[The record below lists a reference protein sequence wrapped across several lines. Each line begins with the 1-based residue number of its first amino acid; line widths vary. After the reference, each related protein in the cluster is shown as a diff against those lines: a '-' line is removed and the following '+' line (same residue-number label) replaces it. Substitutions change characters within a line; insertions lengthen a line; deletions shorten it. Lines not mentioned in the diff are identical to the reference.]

1 MSVYTSVNIE
11 ELKDWLKDYALD
23 DLTDYQGIKSGIT
36 NTNYFLMT
44 KHDQF
49 VLTLFE
55 KNAIEDLP
63 YFVDLMSH
71 LATHAFLC
79 PKPILKKNG
88 TALSIL
94 KNKPALIVSCLKGKE
109 LTNPS
114 ADHCESVGRSLAE
127 LHIKSADFEAQHQN
141 TRNLTWIKKTAE
153 ALLNQ
158 LPEDESQ
165 LLTEEISY
173 QEKRDYDLPKATIHG
188 DLFKDNV
195 LFLHNEVSGFI
206 DFYYACTDYLILDV
220 AIAVNDWCVN
230 EDGSF
235 DAERLTAFLSAYKKI
250 RSFNE
255 AEDKSWND
263 ILRLASLRF
272 WVSRLNDFY
281 HTEEG
286 ELTFTKDPNHFK
298 KILKRRIAEHTR

>member
-1 MSVYTSVNIE
+1 MSVYTSVNIK
-11 ELKDWLKDYALD
+11 ELKIWLQDYAFD

-44 KHDQF
+44 AHDRF

-55 KNAIEDLP
+55 KNTIEDLP

-71 LATHAFLC
+71 LATHSFLC

-94 KNKPALIVSCLKGKE
+94 KNKPALIVTCLKGKE
-109 LTNPS
+109 VTNPEVN
-114 ADHCESVGRSLAE
+114 HCKAVGKSLAE
-127 LHIKSADFEAQHQN
+127 LHVKSANFVAQHQN
-141 TRNLTWIKKTAE
+141 TRDLSWIKKTAE
-153 ALLNQ
+153 TLFNE
-158 LPEDESQ
+158 LPQDESK
-165 LLTEEISY
+165 LLREEILY
-173 QEKRDYDLPKATIHG
+173 QEKQNYKLPKSTIHG

-195 LFLHNEVSGFI
+195 LFLNDEVSGFI

-230 EDGSF
+230 SDGSF
-235 DAERLTAFLSAYKKI
+235 DEARLNAFLDAYKKI
-250 RSFNE
+250 RSFNDN
-255 AEDKSWND
+255 EDRAWND
-263 ILRLASLRF
+263 VLRLASLRF

-281 HTEEG
+281 HAEEG
-286 ELTFTKDPNHFK
+286 ELTFIKDPNHFK
-298 KILKRRIAEHTR
+298 KILKKRISG

>member
-1 MSVYTSVNIE
+1 MSVYTSVNIK
-11 ELKDWLKDYALD
+11 ELKIWLQDYAFD

-44 KHDQF
+44 AHDRF

-55 KNAIEDLP
+55 KNTIEDLP

-71 LATHAFLC
+71 LATHSFLC

-94 KNKPALIVSCLKGKE
+94 KNKPALIVTCLKGKE
-109 LTNPS
+109 VTNPEVN
-114 ADHCESVGRSLAE
+114 HCIAVGKSLAE
-127 LHIKSADFEAQHQN
+127 LHVKSANFVAQHQN
-141 TRNLTWIKKTAE
+141 TRDLSWIKKTAE
-153 ALLNQ
+153 TLFNE
-158 LPEDESQ
+158 LPQDESK
-165 LLTEEISY
+165 LLREEILY
-173 QEKRDYDLPKATIHG
+173 QEKQNYKLPKSTIHG

-195 LFLHNEVSGFI
+195 LFLNDEVSGFI

-230 EDGSF
+230 SDGSF
-235 DAERLTAFLSAYKKI
+235 DESRLNAFLDAYKKI
-250 RSFNE
+250 RSFNDN
-255 AEDKSWND
+255 EDRAWND
-263 ILRLASLRF
+263 VLRLASLRF

-281 HTEEG
+281 HAEEG
-286 ELTFTKDPNHFK
+286 ELTFIKDPNHFK
-298 KILKRRIAEHTR
+298 KILKKRISG

>member
-1 MSVYTSVNIE
+1 MSVYTSVNIK
-11 ELKDWLKDYALD
+11 ELKIWLQDYAFD

-44 KHDQF
+44 AHDRF

-55 KNAIEDLP
+55 KNTIEDLP

-71 LATHAFLC
+71 LATHSFLC

-94 KNKPALIVSCLKGKE
+94 KNKPALIVTCLKGKE
-109 LTNPS
+109 VTNPEVN
-114 ADHCESVGRSLAE
+114 HCKAVGKSLAE
-127 LHIKSADFEAQHQN
+127 LHVKSANFVAQHQN
-141 TRNLTWIKKTAE
+141 TRDLSWIKKTAE
-153 ALLNQ
+153 TLFNE
-158 LPEDESQ
+158 LPQDESK
-165 LLTEEISY
+165 LLREEILY
-173 QEKRDYDLPKATIHG
+173 QEKQNYKLPKSTIHG

-195 LFLHNEVSGFI
+195 LFLNNEVSGFI

-230 EDGSF
+230 SDGSF
-235 DAERLTAFLSAYKKI
+235 DESRLNAFLDAYKKI
-250 RSFNE
+250 RSFNDN
-255 AEDKSWND
+255 EDRAWND
-263 ILRLASLRF
+263 LLRLASLRF

-281 HTEEG
+281 HAEEG
-286 ELTFTKDPNHFK
+286 ELTFIKDPNHFK
-298 KILKRRIAEHTR
+298 KILKKRISG

>member
-1 MSVYTSVNIE
+1 MSVYTSVNIK
-11 ELKDWLKDYALD
+11 ELKIWLQDYAFD

-44 KHDQF
+44 AHDRF

-55 KNAIEDLP
+55 KNTIEDLP

-71 LATHAFLC
+71 LATHSFLC

-94 KNKPALIVSCLKGKE
+94 KNKPALIVTCLKGKE
-109 LTNPS
+109 VTNPEVN
-114 ADHCESVGRSLAE
+114 HCKAVGKSLAE
-127 LHIKSADFEAQHQN
+127 LHVKSANFVAQHQN
-141 TRNLTWIKKTAE
+141 TRDLSWIKKTAE
-153 ALLNQ
+153 TLFNE
-158 LPEDESQ
+158 LPQDESK
-165 LLTEEISY
+165 LLREEILY
-173 QEKRDYDLPKATIHG
+173 QEKQNYKLPKSTIHG

-195 LFLHNEVSGFI
+195 LFLNDEVSGFI

-230 EDGSF
+230 SDGSF
-235 DAERLTAFLSAYKKI
+235 DESRLNAFLDAYKKI
-250 RSFNE
+250 RFFNDN
-255 AEDKSWND
+255 EDQAWND
-263 ILRLASLRF
+263 VLRLASLRF

-281 HTEEG
+281 HAEEG
-286 ELTFTKDPNHFK
+286 ELTFIKDPNHFK
-298 KILKRRIAEHTR
+298 KILKKRISG

>member
-1 MSVYTSVNIE
+1 MSVYTSVNIK
-11 ELKDWLKDYALD
+11 ELKIWLQDYAFD

-44 KHDQF
+44 AHDRF

-55 KNAIEDLP
+55 KNTIEDLP

-71 LATHAFLC
+71 LATNSFLC

-94 KNKPALIVSCLKGKE
+94 KNKPALIVTCLKGKE
-109 LTNPS
+109 VTNPEVN
-114 ADHCESVGRSLAE
+114 HCKAVGKSLAE
-127 LHIKSADFEAQHQN
+127 LHVKSANFVAQHQN
-141 TRNLTWIKKTAE
+141 TRDLSWIKKTAE
-153 ALLNQ
+153 TLFNE
-158 LPEDESQ
+158 LPQDESK
-165 LLTEEISY
+165 LLREEILY
-173 QEKRDYDLPKATIHG
+173 QEKQNYKLPKSTIHG

-195 LFLHNEVSGFI
+195 LFLNDEVSGFI

-230 EDGSF
+230 SDGSF
-235 DAERLTAFLSAYKKI
+235 DESRLNAFLDAYKKI
-250 RSFNE
+250 RSFNDN
-255 AEDKSWND
+255 EDRAWND
-263 ILRLASLRF
+263 VLRLASLRF

-281 HTEEG
+281 HAEEG
-286 ELTFTKDPNHFK
+286 ELTFIKDPNHFK
-298 KILKRRIAEHTR
+298 QILKKRISG

>member
-1 MSVYTSVNIE
+1 MSVYTSVNIK
-11 ELKDWLKDYALD
+11 ELKIWLQDYAFD

-44 KHDQF
+44 AHDRF

-55 KNAIEDLP
+55 KNTIEDLP

-71 LATHAFLC
+71 LATHSFLC

-94 KNKPALIVSCLKGKE
+94 KNKPALIVTCLKGKE
-109 LTNPS
+109 VTNPEVN
-114 ADHCESVGRSLAE
+114 HCKAVGKSLAE
-127 LHIKSADFEAQHQN
+127 LHVKLANFVAQHQN
-141 TRNLTWIKKTAE
+141 TRDLSWIKKTAE
-153 ALLNQ
+153 TLFNE
-158 LPEDESQ
+158 LPQDESK
-165 LLTEEISY
+165 LLREEILY
-173 QEKRDYDLPKATIHG
+173 QEKQNYKLPKSTIHG

-195 LFLHNEVSGFI
+195 LFLNDEVSGFI

-230 EDGSF
+230 SDGSF
-235 DAERLTAFLSAYKKI
+235 DESRLNAFLDAYKKI
-250 RSFNE
+250 RSFNDN
-255 AEDKSWND
+255 EDRAWND
-263 ILRLASLRF
+263 VLRLASLRF

-281 HTEEG
+281 HAEEG
-286 ELTFTKDPNHFK
+286 ELTFIKDPNHFK
-298 KILKRRIAEHTR
+298 KILKKRISG

>member
-1 MSVYTSVNIE
+1 MSVYTSVNIK
-11 ELKDWLKDYALD
+11 ELKIWLQDYAFD

-44 KHDQF
+44 AHDRF

-55 KNAIEDLP
+55 KNTIEDLP

-71 LATHAFLC
+71 LATHSFLC

-94 KNKPALIVSCLKGKE
+94 KNKPALIVTCLKGKE
-109 LTNPS
+109 ITNPEVN
-114 ADHCESVGRSLAE
+114 HCKAVGKSLAE
-127 LHIKSADFEAQHQN
+127 LHVKSANFVAQHQN
-141 TRNLTWIKKTAE
+141 TRDLSWIKKTAE
-153 ALLNQ
+153 TLFNE
-158 LPEDESQ
+158 LPQDESK
-165 LLTEEISY
+165 LLREEILY
-173 QEKRDYDLPKATIHG
+173 QEKQNYKLPKSTIHG

-195 LFLHNEVSGFI
+195 LFLNDEVSGFI

-230 EDGSF
+230 SDGSF
-235 DAERLTAFLSAYKKI
+235 DESRLNAFLDAYKKI
-250 RSFNE
+250 RSFNDN
-255 AEDKSWND
+255 EDRAWND
-263 ILRLASLRF
+263 VLRLASLRF

-281 HTEEG
+281 HAEEG
-286 ELTFTKDPNHFK
+286 ELTFIKDPNHFK
-298 KILKRRIAEHTR
+298 KILKKRISG

>member
-1 MSVYTSVNIE
+1 MSVYTSVNIK
-11 ELKDWLKDYALD
+11 ELKIWLQDYAFD

-44 KHDQF
+44 VHDRF

-55 KNAIEDLP
+55 KNTIEDLP

-71 LATHAFLC
+71 LATHSFLC

-94 KNKPALIVSCLKGKE
+94 KNKPALIVTCLKGKE
-109 LTNPS
+109 VTNPEFN
-114 ADHCESVGRSLAE
+114 HCKAVGKSLAE
-127 LHIKSADFEAQHQN
+127 LHVKSANFVAQHQN
-141 TRNLTWIKKTAE
+141 TRDLSWIKKTAE
-153 ALLNQ
+153 TLFNE
-158 LPEDESQ
+158 LPQDESK
-165 LLTEEISY
+165 LLREEILY
-173 QEKRDYDLPKATIHG
+173 QEKQNYKLPKSTIHG

-195 LFLHNEVSGFI
+195 LFLNDEVSGFI

-230 EDGSF
+230 SDGSF
-235 DAERLTAFLSAYKKI
+235 DESRLNAFLDAYKKI
-250 RSFNE
+250 RSFNDN
-255 AEDKSWND
+255 EDRAWND
-263 ILRLASLRF
+263 VLRLASLRF

-281 HTEEG
+281 HAEEG
-286 ELTFTKDPNHFK
+286 ELTFIKDPNHFK
-298 KILKRRIAEHTR
+298 KILKKRISG

>member
-1 MSVYTSVNIE
+1 MSVYTSVNIK
-11 ELKDWLKDYALD
+11 ELKIWLQDYAFD

-44 KHDQF
+44 AHDRF

-55 KNAIEDLP
+55 KNTIEDLP

-71 LATHAFLC
+71 LATHSFLC

-94 KNKPALIVSCLKGKE
+94 KNKPALIVTCLKGKE
-109 LTNPS
+109 VTNPEVN
-114 ADHCESVGRSLAE
+114 HCKAVGKSLAE
-127 LHIKSADFEAQHQN
+127 LHVKSANFVAQHQN
-141 TRNLTWIKKTAE
+141 TRDLSWIKKTAE
-153 ALLNQ
+153 TLFNE
-158 LPEDESQ
+158 LPQDESK
-165 LLTEEISY
+165 LLREEILY
-173 QEKRDYDLPKATIHG
+173 QEKQNYKLPKSTIHG

-195 LFLHNEVSGFI
+195 LFLNDEVSGFI

-230 EDGSF
+230 SDGSF
-235 DAERLTAFLSAYKKI
+235 DEARLNAFLDAYKKI
-250 RSFNE
+250 RSFNDN
-255 AEDKSWND
+255 EDRAWND
-263 ILRLASLRF
+263 VLRLASLRF

-281 HTEEG
+281 HAEEG
-286 ELTFTKDPNHFK
+286 ELTFIKDPNHFK
-298 KILKRRIAEHTR
+298 QILKKRISG

>member
-1 MSVYTSVNIE
+1 MSVYTSVNIK
-11 ELKDWLKDYALD
+11 ELKIWLQDYAFD

-44 KHDQF
+44 AHDRF

-55 KNAIEDLP
+55 KNTIEDLP

-71 LATHAFLC
+71 LATHSFLC

-94 KNKPALIVSCLKGKE
+94 KNKPALIVTCLKGKE
-109 LTNPS
+109 ITNPEVN
-114 ADHCESVGRSLAE
+114 HCKAVGKSLAE
-127 LHIKSADFEAQHQN
+127 LHVKSANFVAQHQN
-141 TRNLTWIKKTAE
+141 TRDLSWIKKTAE
-153 ALLNQ
+153 TLFNE
-158 LPEDESQ
+158 LPQDESK
-165 LLTEEISY
+165 LLREEILY
-173 QEKRDYDLPKATIHG
+173 QEKQNYKLPKSTIHG

-195 LFLHNEVSGFI
+195 LFLNDEVSGFI

-230 EDGSF
+230 SDGSF
-235 DAERLTAFLSAYKKI
+235 DESRLNAFLDAYKKI
-250 RSFNE
+250 RSFSDNE
-255 AEDKSWND
+255 DRAWND
-263 ILRLASLRF
+263 VLRLASLRF

-281 HTEEG
+281 HAEEG
-286 ELTFTKDPNHFK
+286 ELTFIKDPNHFK
-298 KILKRRIAEHTR
+298 KILKKRISG

>member
-1 MSVYTSVNIE
+1 MSVYTSVNIK
-11 ELKDWLKDYALD
+11 ELKIWLQDYAFD

-44 KHDQF
+44 AHDRF

-55 KNAIEDLP
+55 KNTIEDLP

-71 LATHAFLC
+71 LATHSFSC

-94 KNKPALIVSCLKGKE
+94 KNKPALIVTCLKGKE
-109 LTNPS
+109 VTNPEVN
-114 ADHCESVGRSLAE
+114 HCKAVGKSLAE
-127 LHIKSADFEAQHQN
+127 LHVKSANFVAQHQN
-141 TRNLTWIKKTAE
+141 TRDLSWIKKTAE
-153 ALLNQ
+153 TLFNE
-158 LPEDESQ
+158 LPQDESK
-165 LLTEEISY
+165 LLREEILY
-173 QEKRDYDLPKATIHG
+173 QEKQNYKLPKSTIHG

-195 LFLHNEVSGFI
+195 LFLNDEVSGFI

-230 EDGSF
+230 SDGSF
-235 DAERLTAFLSAYKKI
+235 DESRLNAFLDAYQKI
-250 RSFNE
+250 RSFNDN
-255 AEDKSWND
+255 EDRAWND
-263 ILRLASLRF
+263 VLRLASLRF

-281 HTEEG
+281 HVEEG
-286 ELTFTKDPNHFK
+286 ELTYTKDPNHFK
-298 KILKRRIAEHTR
+298 KILKKRISG

>member
-11 ELKDWLKDYALD
+11 ELKIWLQDYAFD

-44 KHDQF
+44 AHDRF

-55 KNAIEDLP
+55 KNTIEDLP

-71 LATHAFLC
+71 LATHSFLC

-94 KNKPALIVSCLKGKE
+94 KNKPALIVTCLKGKE
-109 LTNPS
+109 VTNPEVN
-114 ADHCESVGRSLAE
+114 HCKAVGKSLAE
-127 LHIKSADFEAQHQN
+127 LHVKSANFVAQHQN
-141 TRNLTWIKKTAE
+141 TRDLSWIKKTAE
-153 ALLNQ
+153 TLFNE
-158 LPEDESQ
+158 LPQDESK
-165 LLTEEISY
+165 LLREEILY
-173 QEKRDYDLPKATIHG
+173 QEKQNYKLPKSTIHG

-195 LFLHNEVSGFI
+195 LFLNDEVSGFI

-230 EDGSF
+230 SDGSF
-235 DAERLTAFLSAYKKI
+235 DESRLNAFLDAYKKI
-250 RSFNE
+250 RSFNDN
-255 AEDKSWND
+255 EDRAWND
-263 ILRLASLRF
+263 VLRLASLRF

-281 HTEEG
+281 HAEEG
-286 ELTFTKDPNHFK
+286 ELTFIKDPNHFK
-298 KILKRRIAEHTR
+298 KILKKRISG